1 MNSYTEEE
9 ILGLYRRGK
18 DDPHIL
24 EKLSDLACKP
34 KGEVVS
40 LLHRHGLML
49 DGKRPDEPSRPLHRR
64 TAHTED
70 AWRKAIALRLAGE
83 SWSRIERETGIPAD
97 VARNGWRKWAGK
109 LGVPLPEEAF
119 KPKQTKPFTLNPERR
134 IPVNLEN
141 TAAAP
146 EAAPAEPVSAGPL
159 PGGDEGFWARFLD
172 AVTRVNMPLGYTRL
186 LRGSAAEG
194 ELCGDT
200 AYIRL
205 SEGVLYNALSSGE
218 NLNKVRAAASAAA
231 GREICVSVEML
242 SDGMK
247 RSLDELRRF
256 KDTVRFIGKDGN

>member
-9 ILGLYRRGK
+9 ILDLYRRGK

-34 KGEVVS
+34 KGEVIS

-83 SWSRIERETGIPAD
+83 SWNMVERETGIPAD

-146 EAAPAEPVSAGPL
+146 EAAKTPK
-159 PGGDEGFWARFLD
+159 D
-172 AVTRVNMPLGYTRL
+172 RL
-186 LRGSAAEG
+186 FE
-194 ELCGDT
+194 
-200 AYIRL
+200 
-205 SEGVLYNALSSGE
+205 ALST
-218 NLNKVRAAASAAA
+218 A
-231 GREICVSVEML
+231 VSSLKAMTVEDNF
-242 SDGMK
+242 SITYIDH
-247 RSLDELRRF
+247 RF
-256 KDTVRFIGKDGN
+256 TVDYSFMIEGDADA

>member
-9 ILGLYRRGK
+9 ILDLYRRGK

-34 KGEVVS
+34 KGEVLS

-49 DGKRPDEPSRPLHRR
+49 DRKRPDEPSRPLHRR

-146 EAAPAEPVSAGPL
+146 EAAKTPKDRLFEALYTAVNSLKAMTVEDNFSITYIDHRFTVDYSFTIE
-159 PGGDEGFWARFLD
+159 GDAD
-172 AVTRVNMPLGYTRL
+172 A
-186 LRGSAAEG
+186 
-194 ELCGDT
+194 
-200 AYIRL
+200 
-205 SEGVLYNALSSGE
+205 
-218 NLNKVRAAASAAA
+218 
-231 GREICVSVEML
+231 
-242 SDGMK
+242 
-247 RSLDELRRF
+247 
-256 KDTVRFIGKDGN
+256 

>member
-9 ILGLYRRGK
+9 ILDLYRRGK

-34 KGEVVS
+34 KGEVLS

-49 DGKRPDEPSRPLHRR
+49 DRKRPDEPSRPLHRR

-70 AWRKAIALRLAGE
+70 AWRQAIALRLAGTG
-83 SWSRIERETGIPAD
+83 WSRIERETGIPAD

-146 EAAPAEPVSAGPL
+146 EAAKTPKDRLFEALYTAVNSLKAMTVEDNFSITYIDHRFTVDYSFTIE
-159 PGGDEGFWARFLD
+159 GDAD
-172 AVTRVNMPLGYTRL
+172 A
-186 LRGSAAEG
+186 
-194 ELCGDT
+194 
-200 AYIRL
+200 
-205 SEGVLYNALSSGE
+205 
-218 NLNKVRAAASAAA
+218 
-231 GREICVSVEML
+231 
-242 SDGMK
+242 
-247 RSLDELRRF
+247 
-256 KDTVRFIGKDGN
+256 

>member
-9 ILGLYRRGK
+9 ILDLYRRGK

-34 KGEVVS
+34 KGEVLS

-49 DGKRPDEPSRPLHRR
+49 DGKRPDEPSRALHRR

-146 EAAPAEPVSAGPL
+146 EAAKTPKDRLFEAL
-159 PGGDEGFWARFLD
+159 YT
-172 AVTRVNMPLGYTRL
+172 AV
-186 LRGSAAEG
+186 GS
-194 ELCGDT
+194 LK
-200 AYIRL
+200 
-205 SEGVLYNALSSGE
+205 ALSVGDSFSIAYVDHQFSVSYSMRVEEEPE
-218 NLNKVRAAASAAA
+218 N
-231 GREICVSVEML
+231 G
-242 SDGMK
+242 
-247 RSLDELRRF
+247 
-256 KDTVRFIGKDGN
+256 

>member
-9 ILGLYRRGK
+9 ILDLYRRGK

-70 AWRKAIALRLAGE
+70 AWRKAIALRLAGK

-146 EAAPAEPVSAGPL
+146 EAAKTPKDRLFEALYTAVNSLKAMTVEDNFSITYIDHRFTVDYSFTIE
-159 PGGDEGFWARFLD
+159 GDAD
-172 AVTRVNMPLGYTRL
+172 A
-186 LRGSAAEG
+186 
-194 ELCGDT
+194 
-200 AYIRL
+200 
-205 SEGVLYNALSSGE
+205 
-218 NLNKVRAAASAAA
+218 
-231 GREICVSVEML
+231 
-242 SDGMK
+242 
-247 RSLDELRRF
+247 
-256 KDTVRFIGKDGN
+256 

>member
-9 ILGLYRRGK
+9 ILDLYRRGK

-34 KGEVVS
+34 KGEVLS

-109 LGVPLPEEAF
+109 LGVPLPEGAF

-146 EAAPAEPVSAGPL
+146 EAAKTPKDRLFEALYTAVNSLKAMTVEDNFSITYIDHRFTVDYSFTIE
-159 PGGDEGFWARFLD
+159 GDAD
-172 AVTRVNMPLGYTRL
+172 A
-186 LRGSAAEG
+186 
-194 ELCGDT
+194 
-200 AYIRL
+200 
-205 SEGVLYNALSSGE
+205 
-218 NLNKVRAAASAAA
+218 
-231 GREICVSVEML
+231 
-242 SDGMK
+242 
-247 RSLDELRRF
+247 
-256 KDTVRFIGKDGN
+256 

>member
-70 AWRKAIALRLAGE
+70 AWRKAIALRLAGK

-146 EAAPAEPVSAGPL
+146 EAAKTPK
-159 PGGDEGFWARFLD
+159 D
-172 AVTRVNMPLGYTRL
+172 
-186 LRGSAAEG
+186 
-194 ELCGDT
+194 
-200 AYIRL
+200 RL
-205 SEGVLYNALSSGE
+205 SEALYTAVNSLKAMT
-218 NLNKVRAAASAAA
+218 
-231 GREICVSVEML
+231 VEDNF
-242 SDGMK
+242 SITYIDH
-247 RSLDELRRF
+247 RF
-256 KDTVRFIGKDGN
+256 TVDYSFTIEGDADA